1 MAQADKHFGEEGER
15 APNGEGALRL
25 AAAAAASL
33 LAQLRRP
40 SPAALLRGREVGQR
54 GKGPGAPGVG
64 SEIRGPTAGEVMVES
79 HPRGGEVAGGRGPG
93 RASSKE
99 PLTSLPENQEVKLK
113 ERILSPLTQ
122 GLLSSLENAIRKE
135 KAGLKGNAEESR
147 IHA

>member
-64 SEIRGPTAGEVMVES
+64 SEIRGPTAGEVTVES
-79 HPRGGEVAGGRGPG
+79 HTPTRGGGRRAGSREGLQQGAPHLPAREPRGQTERKDFV
-93 RASSKE
+93 SSD
-99 PLTSLPENQEVKLK
+99 S
-113 ERILSPLTQ
+113 
-122 GLLSSLENAIRKE
+122 GSSVFP
-135 KAGLKGNAEESR
+135 
-147 IHA
+147 